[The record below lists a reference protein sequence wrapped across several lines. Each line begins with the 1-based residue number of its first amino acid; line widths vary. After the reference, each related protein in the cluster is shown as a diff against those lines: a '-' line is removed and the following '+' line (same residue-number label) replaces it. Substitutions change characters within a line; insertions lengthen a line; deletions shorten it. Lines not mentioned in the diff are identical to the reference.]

1 MATSEQ
7 IKAASSASSASA
19 TAKQSIINL
28 SIDLIAFVVGTV
40 LLYYGTNWQTGV
52 GLALLLIYNK
62 SRT

>member
-7 IKAASSASSASA
+7 IKAGSSASSASA
-19 TAKQSIINL
+19 TAKQSIINF

-40 LLYYGTNWQTGV
+40 LLCDGTNWQTGV